1 MQGSHHKAWRK
12 IAKKLRRKRI
22 RQKLAKERDDK
33 IEAEN
38 AKLKL
43 DPAYQQWL
51 TDQETLEKFREEV
64 EQREHDEQEELWMRR
79 ELLAQKKFRQ
89 EKKRQE
95 AAEKAKE
102 EERQRIQ
109 KEFEE
114 QQKIV
119 QQRIAEKKRLAEE
132 KQRRHELL
140 QQRIKEYINEGGEL
154 PQELYESAD
163 TNPGKELCPFFMKT
177 ASCRFGDRCT
187 RNHSRPCVSR
197 ILLLPYFFTH
207 IRLEQ
212 PAHSEYGSDLSLE
225 FSEAELYQ
233 AYDDF
238 FEDVTTE
245 LSKYG
250 SIVNFRVCRNSEP
263 HLRGNVFVEF
273 EDDRSSLR
281 AYQVLQGRYY
291 AGKRINVEFCK
302 LVSWKAAICGLSLSR
317 TCPKGANCNYLH
329 IFRNPGNKYNTRDP
343 LTERSS
349 RRNNVEGS
357 TPSTHI
363 RSWND
368 DISSSRRDW
377 RWSESP
383 EHPAGISET
392 HRPQSRRRSRSR
404 SHERRRKSNQNEY
417 RRRSQSRE
425 NIQCRRSRSKNSSR
439 DSHDK
444 SRHRRRSRSKSS
456 SSKLSEVKDRNEMQ
470 SNENYKKSQR
480 SRSKSKEKRK
490 RKRRKRSKSKSRH
503 K

>member
-1 MQGSHHKAWRK
+1 
-12 IAKKLRRKRI
+12 
-22 RQKLAKERDDK
+22 
-33 IEAEN
+33 
-38 AKLKL
+38 
-43 DPAYQQWL
+43 
-51 TDQETLEKFREEV
+51 
-64 EQREHDEQEELWMRR
+64 MRR

-197 ILLLPYFFTH
+197 ILLLPHFFTH

-273 EDDRSSLR
+273 EDDR
-281 AYQVLQGRYY
+281 
-291 AGKRINVEFCK
+291 
-302 LVSWKAAICGLSLSR
+302 
-317 TCPKGANCNYLH
+317 
-329 IFRNPGNKYNTRDP
+329 
-343 LTERSS
+343 
-349 RRNNVEGS
+349 
-357 TPSTHI
+357 
-363 RSWND
+363 
-368 DISSSRRDW
+368 
-377 RWSESP
+377 
-383 EHPAGISET
+383 
-392 HRPQSRRRSRSR
+392 
-404 SHERRRKSNQNEY
+404 
-417 RRRSQSRE
+417 
-425 NIQCRRSRSKNSSR
+425 
-439 DSHDK
+439 
-444 SRHRRRSRSKSS
+444 
-456 SSKLSEVKDRNEMQ
+456 
-470 SNENYKKSQR
+470 
-480 SRSKSKEKRK
+480 
-490 RKRRKRSKSKSRH
+490 
-503 K
+503 